1 LRIFPHFHPDIA
13 ILWLDMSPFDSLQRA
28 TNGVA
33 ARALLQENSM
43 THSNTIDRP
52 AVAGQ
57 ETAPAVTA
65 VVITIDDVAKLLGC
79 STRHVRRMA
88 DSGRIPRPVKFG
100 ALLRWIKADIDQ
112 WILAGCPNSRK
123 GAR

>member
-1 LRIFPHFHPDIA
+1 
-13 ILWLDMSPFDSLQRA
+13 
-28 TNGVA
+28 
-33 ARALLQENSM
+33 M

-88 DSGRIPRPVKFG
+88 DSGRVPRPVKFG
-100 ALLRWIKADIDQ
+100 ALLRWIKADVDR
-112 WILAGCPNSRK
+112 WILSGCPNSRK